1 MLTKLLT
8 ESLPPTVR
16 KEELLALKKTCVG
29 NNIAMMQM
37 AKDPVECLDCTYRPA
52 SFPRVCQILP

>member
-1 MLTKLLT
+1 MLTKLLS
-8 ESLPPTVR
+8 EPLPPTVR

-37 AKDPVECLDCTYRPA
+37 TKDPDKAICMTFAYHPVIPTI
-52 SFPRVCQILP
+52 QMK